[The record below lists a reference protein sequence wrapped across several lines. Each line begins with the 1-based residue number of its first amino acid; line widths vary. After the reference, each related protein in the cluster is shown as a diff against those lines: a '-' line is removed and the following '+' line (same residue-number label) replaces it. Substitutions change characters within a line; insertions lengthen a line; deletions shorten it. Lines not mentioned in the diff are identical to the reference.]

1 MERPVFSVTQ
11 LNRYIKTLFDGD
23 RLLYHVL
30 LRGEISNFKLHYSG
44 HMYFVL
50 KDASSNIRGV
60 MFKGYASRLPFRPE
74 NGQKVIVS
82 GRVGVYERDGQYQIY
97 VEDMQPDGIGA
108 LHIAYEQLKEKLDKE
123 GLFDQARKKPLP
135 RYPKRVGVVTSPT
148 GAAIRDVINILSR
161 RYPNADVLLY
171 PVLVQG
177 DGAPADIIE
186 AVRYFDHERAA
197 DVLIV
202 GRGGGSIE
210 DLWAFNDEGVA
221 RAVAGCKIPVISAVG
236 HETDFTIVD
245 FVSDLRAPTPS
256 AAAELAVPSQ
266 AELAARLAGYQARLQ
281 QAYRSF
287 LHKKRA
293 GLESLA
299 NRRVFQRPYDIVEQ
313 NRLYLDAMAR
323 NLAKSTDILVGRQR
337 EHFGKLVSKLDAL
350 SPFAVL
356 KRGYLVAQDGTG
368 NLIKETGDISVG
380 DDLKLTLTDGH
391 LLCTVLEKE
400 KGESHGKEKGAGE
413 NH

>member
-23 RLLYHVL
+23 RLLYRVL

-50 KDASSNIRGV
+50 KDANSNIRGV

-108 LHIAYEQLKEKLDKE
+108 LHIAYEQLKEKLEAE
-123 GLFDQARKKPLP
+123 GLFDQSRKKPLP

-148 GAAIRDVINILSR
+148 GAAIRDIINILSR

-186 AVRYFDHERAA
+186 AVRYFDREQAA

-221 RAVAGCKIPVISAVG
+221 RAVAGCRIPVISAVG

-266 AELAARLAGYQARLQ
+266 AELSARLSGYQARLQ
-281 QAYRSF
+281 QAYRTF

-293 GLESLA
+293 GLEALE
-299 NRRVFQRPYDIVEQ
+299 NRRVFQRPFDLVEQ
-313 NRLYLDAMAR
+313 NRLYLDAVAR
-323 NLAKSTDILVGRQR
+323 DLTKSADILVGRQR
-337 EHFGKLVSKLDAL
+337 ERFGKLISKLDVL

-356 KRGYLVAQDGTG
+356 KRGYLVAQDETG
-368 NLIKETGDISVG
+368 KLIKETGDVSVG
-380 DDLKLTLTDGH
+380 DDLKLTLAEGR
-391 LLCTVLEKE
+391 LLCKVLEKQE
-400 KGESHGKEKGAGE
+400 GEIHGK
-413 NH
+413 

>member
-23 RLLYHVL
+23 RLLYRVL

-50 KDASSNIRGV
+50 KDANSNIRGV

-82 GRVGVYERDGQYQIY
+82 GRVGVYERDGQYQLY

-108 LHIAYEQLKEKLDKE
+108 LHIAYEQLKEKLEAE
-123 GLFDQARKKPLP
+123 GLFDQSRKKSLP

-148 GAAIRDVINILSR
+148 GAAIRDIINILSR

-186 AVRYFDHERAA
+186 AVRYFDREQAV

-221 RAVAGCKIPVISAVG
+221 RAVAGCRIPVISAVG

-266 AELAARLAGYQARLQ
+266 AELSARLSGYQVRLQ
-281 QAYRSF
+281 QAYRTF

-293 GLESLA
+293 GLEALE
-299 NRRVFQRPYDIVEQ
+299 NRRVFQRPFDLVEQ
-313 NRLYLDAMAR
+313 NRLYLDAVAR
-323 NLAKSTDILVGRQR
+323 DLTKSADILVGRQR
-337 EHFGKLVSKLDAL
+337 ERFGKLISKLDAL

-356 KRGYLVAQDGTG
+356 KRGYLVAQDETG
-368 NLIKETGDISVG
+368 KLIKETGDVSVG
-380 DDLKLTLTDGH
+380 DDLKLTLAEGR
-391 LLCTVLEKE
+391 LLCKVLEKQE
-400 KGESHGKEKGAGE
+400 GEIHGK
-413 NH
+413 

>member
-23 RLLYHVL
+23 RLLYRVL

-50 KDASSNIRGV
+50 KDANSNIRGV

-108 LHIAYEQLKEKLDKE
+108 LHIAYEQLKEKLEAE
-123 GLFDQARKKPLP
+123 GLFDQSRKKPLP

-148 GAAIRDVINILSR
+148 GAAIRDIINILSR

-186 AVRYFDHERAA
+186 AVRYFDREQAV

-221 RAVAGCKIPVISAVG
+221 RAVAGCRIPVISAVG

-266 AELAARLAGYQARLQ
+266 AELSVRLSGYQARLQ
-281 QAYRSF
+281 QAYRTF

-293 GLESLA
+293 GLEALE
-299 NRRVFQRPYDIVEQ
+299 NRRVFQRPFDLVEQ
-313 NRLYLDAMAR
+313 NRLYLDAVAR
-323 NLAKSTDILVGRQR
+323 DLTKSADILVGRQR
-337 EHFGKLVSKLDAL
+337 ERFGKLISKLDAL

-356 KRGYLVAQDGTG
+356 KRGYLVAQDETG
-368 NLIKETGDISVG
+368 KLIKETGDVSVG
-380 DDLKLTLTDGH
+380 DDLKLTLAEGR
-391 LLCTVLEKE
+391 LLCKVLEKQE
-400 KGESHGKEKGAGE
+400 GEIHGK
-413 NH
+413 

>member
-23 RLLYHVL
+23 RLLYRVL

-50 KDASSNIRGV
+50 KDANSNIRGV

-108 LHIAYEQLKEKLDKE
+108 LHIAYEQLKEKLEVE
-123 GLFDQARKKPLP
+123 GLFDQSRKKPLP

-148 GAAIRDVINILSR
+148 GAAIRDIINILSR

-186 AVRYFDHERAA
+186 AVRYFDREQAV

-221 RAVAGCKIPVISAVG
+221 RAVAGCRIPVISAVG

-266 AELAARLAGYQARLQ
+266 AELSARLSGYQARLQ
-281 QAYRSF
+281 QAYRTF

-293 GLESLA
+293 GLEALE
-299 NRRVFQRPYDIVEQ
+299 NRRVFQRPFDLVEQ
-313 NRLYLDAMAR
+313 NRLYLDAVAR
-323 NLAKSTDILVGRQR
+323 DLTKSADILVGRQR
-337 EHFGKLVSKLDAL
+337 ERFGKLISKLDAL

-356 KRGYLVAQDGTG
+356 KRGYLVAQDETG
-368 NLIKETGDISVG
+368 KLIKETGDVSVG
-380 DDLKLTLTDGH
+380 DDLKLTLAEGR
-391 LLCTVLEKE
+391 LLCKVLEKQE
-400 KGESHGKEKGAGE
+400 GEIHGK
-413 NH
+413 